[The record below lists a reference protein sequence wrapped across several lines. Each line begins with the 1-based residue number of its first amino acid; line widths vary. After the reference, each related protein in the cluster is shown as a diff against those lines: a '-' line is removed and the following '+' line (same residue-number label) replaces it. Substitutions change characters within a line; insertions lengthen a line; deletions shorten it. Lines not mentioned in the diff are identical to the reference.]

1 MKGISAVIA
10 TILLLL
16 IVVAIVGFAFGFF
29 QRIFSTTAAAVENQT
44 ESTLSQIGQSVRID
58 AVAGTAVTVRNV
70 GSVTIQGSTLAFY
83 VNGVARTC
91 PIAGSVAPGAVASCT
106 LSASCG
112 TGSTLRVTTLG
123 GEDSRS
129 CP

>member
-29 QRIFSTTAAAVENQT
+29 QRIFSTAATATENQT
-44 ESTLSQIGQSVRID
+44 ASTLNQIGQSVQID
-58 AVAGTAVTVRNV
+58 AVAGTAVTVRNKGTV
-70 GSVTIQGSTLAFY
+70 DIQGSTLAFY
-83 VNGVARTC
+83 VNNVPRTC
-91 PIAGSVAPGAVASCT
+91 TIAGSVAPGAVASCT
-106 LSASCG
+106 LNASCG
-112 TGSTLRVTTLG
+112 TGSTLRVTTSG
-123 GEDSRS
+123 GEDSRP